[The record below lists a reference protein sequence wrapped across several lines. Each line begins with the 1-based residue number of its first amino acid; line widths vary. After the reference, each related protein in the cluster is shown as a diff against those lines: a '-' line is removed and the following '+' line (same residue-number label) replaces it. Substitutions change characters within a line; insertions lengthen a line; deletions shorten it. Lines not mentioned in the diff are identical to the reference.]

1 MINIWKMRKL
11 RLGVKA
17 VLTYCAFPLY
27 ILKILPPFKNG
38 KVNLFKKNG

>member
-1 MINIWKMRKL
+1 MEEEKTTFRCKSGSDL
-11 RLGVKA
+11 L
-17 VLTYCAFPLY
+17 CFPPPY